1 MNGMQEDRCSNTQH
15 PSHLCT
21 GATVRRTR
29 SSILQLQE
37 VAHKDLGERQDI
49 FRKAALLRQHELR
62 VDLDVKR
69 ATNHG
74 QVEKPMG

>member
-1 MNGMQEDRCSNTQH
+1 M
-15 PSHLCT
+15 
-21 GATVRRTR
+21 
-29 SSILQLQE
+29 
-37 VAHKDLGERQDI
+37 GERQDI

-62 VDLDVKR
+62 VDFDVKR